1 MTQYNAMGKMAV
13 HEEETAFLSDA
24 REIERSAH
32 ASSAFI
38 EGEMHHSPTHVTHD
52 IDDEEVEHLPAHIQM
67 GRLLDKL
74 GILWLS
80 RYRLAGATAA
90 VMLIVF
96 PALFLIPNHYTATAV
111 LNPPDMNP
119 VSGLAL
125 LGAMKDGDLSSGLS
139 SKMGSVL
146 GISSE
151 GDVYIRM
158 METHRIEDALI
169 QKFKLQQV
177 YRTNNMEQTRHAL
190 EAASTFSVDRK
201 SSAIEIKVT
210 DDNPMRASQ
219 LANAYADEL
228 QKLNATLSSNAGRQE
243 MEYFESQ
250 LELAENDLQA
260 ATERLSQYG
269 RKNAALDI
277 DSGAKGI
284 ADALGRLQGQIIAS
298 EAELRGLRTVYAD
311 DNQQVK
317 AMEAQIAELKQ
328 QMAQMGGPA
337 KITAQGQSVAGQDDQ
352 PSLAHLWGTAPFYLD
367 LAGQVK
373 LKAAIVDTL
382 AQQFE
387 LAKLQESNRIS
398 DIQLLDPA
406 QPPLKKSGP
415 HRALI
420 TLAVGLL
427 VFFGLCGWILMKN
440 WWVNTSLD
448 DPWRGLLS
456 TRIPLLA
463 KMLSKGGLALSPSA
477 ESRAEEA
484 GSLTHQS

>member
-1 MTQYNAMGKMAV
+1 MKQHSAMGKVTV
-13 HEEETAFLSDA
+13 HPDDTAFFSDA
-24 REIERSAH
+24 Q
-32 ASSAFI
+32 ASSRKDEGDLRPNSTPFI
-38 EGEMHHSPTHVTHD
+38 PDLE
-52 IDDEEVEHLPAHIQM
+52 DDEADRLPAYVHV

-80 RYRLAGATAA
+80 RYRLAGITAA
-90 VMLIVF
+90 AMLIVL
-96 PALFLIPNHYTATAV
+96 PVLFLIPDTYTATAV

-125 LGAMKDGDLSSGLS
+125 LGMVKGDDLSSGLS

-146 GISSE
+146 GMSSE

-169 QKFKLQQV
+169 QKYKLQQV
-177 YRTNNMEQTRHAL
+177 YHTKNIEQTRRAL

-201 SSAIEIKVT
+201 SSAIEINVT
-210 DDNPMRASQ
+210 DHSPKRASD
-219 LANAYADEL
+219 LANAYANEL
-228 QKLNATLSSNAGRQE
+228 QQLNATLSSNAGREE

-269 RKNAALDI
+269 RRNAALDI

-298 EAELRGLRTVYAD
+298 EAELKGLRTVYAD

-317 AMEAQIAELKQ
+317 AVEAQIAELKR

-337 KITAQGQSVAGQDDQ
+337 NVAKPGESAAGQDDQ

-427 VFFGLCGWILMKN
+427 VFLGLCSWILLKD
-440 WWVNTSLD
+440 WWVNTPAD
-448 DPWRGLLS
+448 DPWKGLLS
-456 TRIPLLA
+456 SRMPTFVR
-463 KMLSKGGLALSPSA
+463 MLEEQRRA
-477 ESRAEEA
+477 ESIIRA
-484 GSLTHQS
+484 GDQGGRQSHS